1 MRTRSALVLAPF
13 LFLVV
18 ACGGGAAQEPK
29 TSADANASTS
39 GGDGKPKPPECE
51 AVGKHLV
58 ALQDRPKGKGP
69 ADEMRSLTGA
79 FLRLA
84 DSLKKEPIETPDF
97 KAAVTE
103 LADEA
108 ESFGNQLKSMGPI
121 VGEMEQIK
129 EQLSAW
135 EKKVT
140 STANAFDTTCN
151 NGPKAECEAL
161 GVELQKVPRM
171 EGEKFAEHAAAIEKF
186 IAAMEKLQ
194 VKDAKVKSS
203 LSAMLGALKEGVPP
217 MRRFATLLAESKK
230 VDPAGDAFKAKVNRV
245 AEMCGVNPEA

>member
-1 MRTRSALVLAPF
+1 MRTRSGLVLAPF
-13 LFLVV
+13 FFLLV
-18 ACGGGAAQEPK
+18 ACGGGAAQDPK
-29 TSADANASTS
+29 TSADAAS
-39 GGDGKPKPPECE
+39 GEDKARPAECE

-58 ALQDRPKGKGP
+58 ALEDRPKGKGP

-84 DSLKKEPIETPDF
+84 DDLKKEPIATPDF
-97 KAAVTE
+97 KEAVAE
-103 LADEA
+103 LAAQA

-121 VGEMEQIK
+121 VDEMEQIK
-129 EQLSAW
+129 GQLSAW

-140 STANAFDTTCN
+140 STANAFDATCN
-151 NGPKAECEAL
+151 NGPQAECEAL
-161 GVELQKVPRM
+161 GVELQKVPRI

-203 LSAMLGALKEGVPP
+203 LTAMLGALKEGVPP
-217 MRRFATLLAESKK
+217 MRRFAVLLAESKK
-230 VDPAGDAFKAKVNRV
+230 VDPAGEEFKAKVNHV
-245 AEMCGVNPEA
+245 AAMCGVKPEE